1 MRILITDRH
10 TQGDEHVEQDAAG
23 ADMELEFYDSPD
35 LVPDEAWARADGVV
49 TYRGAPVVMANLA
62 KMQRAR
68 GAPAAGVGSAALIRH
83 RSVSSL

>member
-49 TYRGAPVVMANLA
+49 TYRGGARRYGQSGEDAA
-62 KMQRAR
+62 GADCRAR
-68 GAPAAGVGSAALIRH
+68 RGRV
-83 RSVSSL
+83 